1 MSRMFFLVEIVLQ
14 YEFCK
19 ITVFVLGSRVDELTL
34 QFTFVVVHKAE
45 FREMLSPCDKKH
57 EVSHWRGTLSRHHS
71 FVKRGFITKFE
82 L

>member
-1 MSRMFFLVEIVLQ
+1 MSRTFFLVEIVPQ

-19 ITVFVLGSRVDELTL
+19 ITAFVLGSKVDELTL
-34 QFTFVVVHKAE
+34 QFTVVVVLKAE

-57 EVSHWRGTLSRHHS
+57 EVGDWRGTLSRHHS
-71 FVKRGFITKFE
+71 FVKRGFIKKFE